1 MFLTVIMHNT
11 KIMKYIYFISL
22 ALIGYASSA
31 QDPRLFENTWY
42 LQKVIING
50 QDNFPPSNNEVP
62 YVPLMIY
69 ESNAL
74 LETAVCN
81 MGSGTV
87 EFSLIDSS
95 FWFTNGMSVT
105 LSDCTNSQNST
116 FEGIYFNDFFNAGNL
131 TVNDLFFYDII
142 DNGNGDYT
150 LTLTSPSGDQAI
162 YGNKILSNTDFKDLQ
177 FAIYPN
183 PASTHLNITSAFGK
197 GNTEIEI
204 FNSLGSLLKYKNFK
218 GEDNLSLDVSN
229 LSSGLYFLKIKNEK
243 DTKVVKR
250 FIKE

>member
-1 MFLTVIMHNT
+1 
-11 KIMKYIYFISL
+11 MKDI
-22 ALIGYASSA
+22 LIIITILVSYTAST

-74 LETAVCN
+74 LETGVCN

-131 TVNDLFFYDII
+131 TVNDMFFYDII
-142 DNGNGDYT
+142 DNGNSNYT
-150 LTLTSPSGDQAI
+150 FILTSPSGDQAI
-162 YGNKILSNTDFKDLQ
+162 YGNQILSNTAIKDLQ

-183 PASTHLNITSAFGK
+183 PASTHLNITAPFGK
-197 GNTEIEI
+197 GNSEIKI
-204 FNSLGSLLKYKNFK
+204 FNSRGSLLKHKNFE
-218 GEDNLSLDVSN
+218 GEDILSLDVSN
-229 LSSGLYFLKIKNEK
+229 FSRGLYFLKIKNEN
-243 DTKVVKR
+243 DTVVVKR
-250 FIKE
+250 FVKE